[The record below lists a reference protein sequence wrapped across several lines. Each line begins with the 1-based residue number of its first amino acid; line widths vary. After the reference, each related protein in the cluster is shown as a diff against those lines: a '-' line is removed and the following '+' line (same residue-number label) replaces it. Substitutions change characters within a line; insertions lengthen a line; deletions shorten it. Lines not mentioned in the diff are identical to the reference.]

1 MQKKH
6 SKNSTSILIFF
17 LKKEEIKPLGKLRI
31 ELLNQIKN
39 IYKNNIAII
48 ILNGERL
55 NILPLSSEISKK
67 VHFCH
72 FY

>member
-1 MQKKH
+1 M
-6 SKNSTSILIFF
+6 
-17 LKKEEIKPLGKLRI
+17 KPLGKLRI
-31 ELLNQIKN
+31 ELLNLIKN

-55 NILPLSSEISKK
+55 NILPLSSGISKK
-67 VHFCH
+67 LYFCH